1 MTPGI
6 CMRKARTTASTVDA
20 AEIGRFDA
28 LASTW
33 WDPDGPMKPLHGMNP
48 VRLGFIRDQAL
59 AHFGIEPRQMP
70 PLAGLD
76 VADVGCGGGLL
87 SEPLARMGARVT
99 GLDPAMQNI
108 AVAKAHAA
116 RMELDIRY
124 LSTTL
129 EDVVSDGERF
139 DMITALEVV
148 EHVADVPAFLDALS
162 GALKPGG
169 LVILSTLN
177 RSLRAYAAA
186 IIGAEY
192 ILRWLPKGTHDW
204 NKFIRP
210 EELEDGLEHAGLRV
224 IATRGM
230 VPDPLRGGWRLSRD
244 TAVNYVVAAAKP
256 LMTAETSRS
265 SRT

>member
-1 MTPGI
+1 
-6 CMRKARTTASTVDA
+6 MRKVRTTTSTVDA
-20 AEIGRFDA
+20 GEVGRFDA

-48 VRLGFIRDQAL
+48 VRLGFIRDQAA
-59 AHFGIEPRQMP
+59 AHFGIEPRQMS

-99 GLDPAMQNI
+99 GLDPATQNI
-108 AVAKAHAA
+108 AAAKAHAA

-124 LSTTL
+124 LPTTI
-129 EDVVSDGERF
+129 EDVVAQGERF

-148 EHVADVPAFLDALS
+148 EHVADVPAFLEALS
-162 GALKPGG
+162 AALKPGG
-169 LVILSTLN
+169 LIIMSTLN

-204 NKFIRP
+204 NKFVRP
-210 EELEDGLEHAGLRV
+210 VELQEGLEDAGLRM
-224 IATRGM
+224 IETRGM
-230 VPDPLRGGWRLSRD
+230 VPDPLKGGWRLSRD
-244 TAVNYVVAAAKP
+244 TAVNYIVAAEKV
-256 LMTAETSRS
+256 R
-265 SRT
+265 